1 MTNTDKIKAL
11 TDGTRAIID
20 DMAETLKPIV
30 QGIETSIKTTQDHYG
45 RYLSIL
51 TQFKDK
57 QMRSIVVKAL
67 IQAGA
72 NQAGVNSALK
82 IL

>member
-1 MTNTDKIKAL
+1 MTNTDKIKAF
-11 TDGTRAIID
+11 TDAKKAIID

-30 QGIETSIKTTQDHYG
+30 QGIETSIKTTQNNYD

-72 NQAGVNSALK
+72 NRAGVNSALK

>member
-11 TDGTRAIID
+11 NAATKAIID

-30 QGIETSIKTTQDHYG
+30 QGIETGIKTSQNHYA
-45 RYLSIL
+45 RYLPIL
-51 TQFKDK
+51 SQFKDK
-57 QMRSIVVKAL
+57 QMRGIMVKAL

-82 IL
+82 II

>member
-1 MTNTDKIKAL
+1 MTNTDKIKAF
-11 TDGTRAIID
+11 TDAKKAIID

-30 QGIETSIKTTQDHYG
+30 QCIETSIKTTHNNYD

-72 NQAGVNSALK
+72 NRAGVNSALK

>member
-11 TDGTRAIID
+11 NAATKAIID

-30 QGIETSIKTTQDHYG
+30 QGIETSIKTSQNHYG
-45 RYLSIL
+45 RYLPIL

-57 QMRSIVVKAL
+57 QMRGIVVKAL

>member
-1 MTNTDKIKAL
+1 MNNTDKIKAL
-11 TDGTRAIID
+11 NDATKAIID

-30 QGIETSIKTTQDHYG
+30 QGIETSIKSTQNHYG

-51 TQFKDK
+51 TQFQDK

>member
-11 TDGTRAIID
+11 TDAKKAIID

-51 TQFKDK
+51 AQFKDK
-57 QMRSIVVKAL
+57 QMRGIVGQAL

-72 NQAGVNSALK
+72 NKAGVNSALK

>member
-1 MTNTDKIKAL
+1 MTNTEKTQAL
-11 TDGTRAIID
+11 NDATKAIID
-20 DMAETLKPIV
+20 DMAKTLKPIV
-30 QGIETSIKTTQDHYG
+30 QGIEASIKTTQNHYAQ
-45 RYLSIL
+45 YLSIL

-57 QMRSIVVKAL
+57 HMRRIVVIAL

-72 NQAGVNSALK
+72 NQKGVNSAFE

>member
-11 TDGTRAIID
+11 NAATKAIID
-20 DMAETLKPIV
+20 DMAKTLKPV
-30 QGIETSIKTTQDHYG
+30 VHAIETSIKTSQNHYG

-57 QMRSIVVKAL
+57 QMRGIVVKAL